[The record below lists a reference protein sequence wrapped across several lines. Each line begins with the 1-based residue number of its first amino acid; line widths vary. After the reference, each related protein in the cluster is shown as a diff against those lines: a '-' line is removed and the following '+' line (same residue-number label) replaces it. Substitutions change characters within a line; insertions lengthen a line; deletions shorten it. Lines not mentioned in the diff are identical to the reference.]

1 MKIDKNDVT
10 LQFKKNNQIKTNTLI
25 MLQQLDSLDIQ
36 ILQMLSE
43 NARKP
48 YLEIARETGVSGAA
62 VHQRIGKLQ
71 NIGIIKG
78 SNTIIAPESLGYET
92 CAYLGIYI
100 KDTKR
105 FDDIVEK
112 LQNIPEVVE
121 CHLTTGQYDILLKV
135 YAKNNEDLY
144 DVIHHKLH
152 SLDLGRSETI
162 ISFKELFKRQLPI
175 TDKK

>member
-1 MKIDKNDVT
+1 MQRKARIP
-10 LQFKKNNQIKTNTLI
+10 LI
-25 MLQQLDSLDIQ
+25 ALAALLLVSC
-36 ILQMLSE
+36 SGV
-43 NARKP
+43 K
-48 YLEIARETGVSGAA
+48 LE
-62 VHQRIGKLQ
+62 
-71 NIGIIKG
+71 KG
-78 SNTIIAPESLGYET
+78 SMYKDVVPEL
-92 CAYLGIYI
+92 
-100 KDTKR
+100 
-105 FDDIVEK
+105 EK
-112 LQNIPEVVE
+112 IPEVVE

>member
-1 MKIDKNDVT
+1 MKIDKNNVT

-71 NIGIIKG
+71 VA
-78 SNTIIAPESLGYET
+78 SEE
-92 CAYLGIYI
+92 
-100 KDTKR
+100 
-105 FDDIVEK
+105 
-112 LQNIPEVVE
+112 EV
-121 CHLTTGQYDILLKV
+121 
-135 YAKNNEDLY
+135 
-144 DVIHHKLH
+144 
-152 SLDLGRSETI
+152 
-162 ISFKELFKRQLPI
+162 
-175 TDKK
+175 

>member
-144 DVIHHKLH
+144 DVIHNKLH

>member
-1 MKIDKNDVT
+1 
-10 LQFKKNNQIKTNTLI
+10 

-121 CHLTTGQYDILLKV
+121 CHLTT
-135 YAKNNEDLY
+135 
-144 DVIHHKLH
+144 
-152 SLDLGRSETI
+152 
-162 ISFKELFKRQLPI
+162 
-175 TDKK
+175 

>member
-1 MKIDKNDVT
+1 MS
-10 LQFKKNNQIKTNTLI
+10 
-25 MLQQLDSLDIQ
+25 QQLDSRDIK
-36 ILQMLSE
+36 ILQMLSD

-62 VHQRIGKLQ
+62 IHQRIGKLQ
-71 NIGIIKG
+71 SIGIIKG
-78 SNTIIAPESLGYET
+78 SNTVIAPESIGYDT

-100 KDTKR
+100 KDPSK
-105 FDDIVEK
+105 FDDIVDK
-112 LQNIPEVVE
+112 LQQIPEVVE

-135 YAKNNEDLY
+135 YAKNNEDLS

-175 TDKK
+175 SLS

>member
-1 MKIDKNDVT
+1 MS
-10 LQFKKNNQIKTNTLI
+10 
-25 MLQQLDSLDIQ
+25 QQLDSLDIK
-36 ILQMLSE
+36 ILQMLSD

-48 YLEIARETGVSGAA
+48 YLEIARETGVSGA
-62 VHQRIGKLQ
+62 VIHQRIGKLKS
-71 NIGIIKG
+71 IGIIKC
-78 SNTIIAPESLGYET
+78 SNTVIAPESIGYDT

-100 KDTKR
+100 KDPSK
-105 FDDIVEK
+105 FDDIVDK
-112 LQNIPEVVE
+112 LQQIPEVVE

-175 TDKK
+175 SLS